1 MAIVILENVLW
12 SNQMGTFVSRW
23 YQSIFTHRKL
33 QLKEGRIEPVYLANS
48 LKDKRERKWR
58 KSESGLKVSF
68 STKVS
73 VERIKCLKKK
83 RIIVFKHDN
92 LE

>member
-1 MAIVILENVLW
+1 MVKPNGNICFSLISIYFYTSKTAI
-12 SNQMGTFVSRW
+12 
-23 YQSIFTHRKL
+23 
-33 QLKEGRIEPVYLANS
+33 KEGRIEPVYLANS